1 MKERT
6 GRKMKKKDYLAEA
19 IEIANE
25 VLTPER
31 VKAEK
36 EFDPDIREDDIVIYA
51 IIGRSFRKEGAEP
64 KVNEKLFRESIKDR
78 GAWVGDWNHDGWEKQ
93 AHLRMWAYETR
104 NEKED

>member
-25 VLTPER
+25 VLTPENI
-31 VKAEK
+31 KAKK
-36 EFDPDIREDDIVIYA
+36 EFDPNIREIDIVNNA
-51 IIGRSFRKEGAEP
+51 IIGRSFRKQGTEP
-64 KVNEKLFRESIKDR
+64 KVNEKLFRQSIKER
-78 GAWVGDWNHDGWEKQ
+78 GAWIGDWNGDGWEKQ

>member
-1 MKERT
+1 MKGRT

-31 VKAEK
+31 VKAKK
-36 EFDPDIREDDIVIYA
+36 EFDPNISEDDIVICA
-51 IIGRSFRKEGAEP
+51 IIGRSFQKKGTEP
-64 KVNEKLFRESIKDR
+64 KVNEKLFRESIKER
-78 GAWVGDWNHDGWEKQ
+78 GAWIGDWNGDGWKKQ

-104 NEKED
+104 NK